1 MLFLRITYKGAS
13 AVNIGLFTD
22 TYFPQIN
29 GVGTSTYTLAKE
41 LRKLGHNVYIFTPSD
56 PKNTDENEEDVIRMP
71 SMPCIF
77 IHQYRFGVV
86 YSPKEL
92 KKISKLHLD
101 IIHTQTEFSLG
112 MFGKTLSKA
121 FGIPMVH
128 TYHTMYEDYVHY
140 IVNGAFITKSMAHVF
155 SRIFCNFARECI
167 APTAKVKD
175 SLLQYGVTK
184 PIHIIPTG
192 INIDKFRKANYPL
205 AETIKLRSTFGLNE
219 NHKVILVLGRIAKE
233 KSIDVI
239 VSAMPE
245 VFQKEPNARL
255 LIVGDG
261 PGRESLET
269 QVNSLGVTDK
279 VIFAGAK
286 PWDEIGKYY
295 QLGDVFV
302 SASVSETQGLTF
314 VEAMAAG
321 LPIVAKKDECI
332 EGVIEDGKTG
342 IIFETDDTL
351 AGKILGIL
359 QDEEKRIYLAKNGV
373 VFSENLSAEAF
384 GNSIENVYKNVLE
397 TYEGSATQLHLSHH
411 GVQGIYRR
419 VECRLIKIK
428 RNNRKLK
435 RIALKPAKAVIKYI
449 EEKNESGGI
458 M

>member
-1 MLFLRITYKGAS
+1 M
-13 AVNIGLFTD
+13 NIGLFTD

-41 LRKLGHNVYIFTPSD
+41 LRSLGHNVYIFTPSD
-56 PKNTDENEEDVIRMP
+56 PKNNLQNEEGVIRMP
-71 SMPCIF
+71 SMPCVF

-86 YSPKEL
+86 YSPKAL
-92 KKISKLHLD
+92 KKIAKLHLD

-140 IVNGAFITKSMAHVF
+140 IVNGAFITKSMAHAF

-167 APTAKVKD
+167 APTTKVRA

-192 INIDKFRKANYPL
+192 INIDKFRKGNYPAADTL
-205 AETIKLRSTFGLNE
+205 KLRSTFGLNE
-219 NHKVILVLGRIAKE
+219 NHKIILVLGRIAKE

-239 VSAMPE
+239 VNAMPQ
-245 VFQKEPNARL
+245 VFEKEPDARL

-261 PGRESLET
+261 PGRDALEA
-269 QVNSLGVTDK
+269 QVNNLGITNK

-314 VEAMAAG
+314 IEAMAAG

-332 EGVIEDGKTG
+332 EGVIENDKTG

-351 AGKILGIL
+351 SNKILGIL
-359 QDEEKRIYLAKNGV
+359 EDEEKRKYLAKNGAI
-373 VFSENLSAEAF
+373 FSENLSSEAF
-384 GNSIENVYKNVLE
+384 GKSVENVYKNVLE
-397 TYEGSATQLHLSHH
+397 TYEGSITQLHLSHH

-428 RNNRKLK
+428 RTNRKLK

-449 EEKNESGGI
+449 EEKNENGGI

>member
-1 MLFLRITYKGAS
+1 M
-13 AVNIGLFTD
+13 NIGLFTD

-41 LRKLGHNVYIFTPSD
+41 LRNLGHKVYIFTPTD
-56 PKNTDENEEDVIRMP
+56 PKNTMENEEDVIRMP

-86 YSPKEL
+86 YSPKAL
-92 KKISKLHLD
+92 KKIAKLHLD

-140 IVNGAFITKSMAHVF
+140 IVNGALITKSMAHTF
-155 SRIFCNFARECI
+155 SRIFCNFAKECI
-167 APTAKVKD
+167 APTAKVRE

-192 INIDKFRKANYPL
+192 INIDKFRKTNYDTSDII
-205 AETIKLRSTFGLNE
+205 ELRSTFGLE
-219 NHKVILVLGRIAKE
+219 PNHKVILVLGRIAKE

-239 VSAMPE
+239 VDAMPE
-245 VFQKEPNARL
+245 VFAKDSSARL

-261 PGRESLET
+261 PGRNLLEN
-269 QVNSLGVTDK
+269 QVSALGITNK
-279 VIFAGAK
+279 VIFAGAR
-286 PWDEIGKYY
+286 PWKEIGKYY
-295 QLGDVFV
+295 QLGDIFV

-314 VEAMAAG
+314 IEAMAAG

-332 EGVIEDGKTG
+332 EGVIEDGITG
-342 IIFETDDTL
+342 VIFETNNTL
-351 AGKILGIL
+351 AERILSL
-359 QDEEKRIYLAKNGV
+359 LKEDQRRRYLAKNGAD
-373 VFSENLSAEAF
+373 FSENLSSETF
-384 GNSIENVYKNVLE
+384 GKSIEAVYKSVLE

-411 GVQGIYRR
+411 GVRGIYRR
-419 VECRLIKIK
+419 VECSLIKIK
-428 RNNRKLK
+428 RSNRNRLK
-435 RIALKPAKAVIKYI
+435 RIALKPAKAVIRYI
-449 EEKNESGGI
+449 EDKEKNENGGNA
-458 M
+458 